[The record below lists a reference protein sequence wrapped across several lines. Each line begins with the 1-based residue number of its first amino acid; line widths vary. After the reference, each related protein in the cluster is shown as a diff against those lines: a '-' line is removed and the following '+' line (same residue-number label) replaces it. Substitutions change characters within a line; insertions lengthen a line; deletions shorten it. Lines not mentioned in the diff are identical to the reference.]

1 MRKEG
6 REDSNLSKATQ
17 KRKLCLHNTLT
28 LRSTPHPS
36 FRLTCLWV
44 VLQTKVNKNPCLQK
58 KKEKKDN
65 LIAGAVPLVRSRSWQ
80 SSVIVT
86 LAEARCAVVPEQE
99 QAEPGGEGWN
109 SWGKGVPWASGIGVP
124 GSHWNP
130 LMYHPLPHTV
140 SYGLKKP
147 HTNEHIQK
155 PTSKGNLF
163 CNAYTNCDLFLCNCG
178 RQPATALVCDSCFHR
193 CASNVT

>member
-1 MRKEG
+1 LHKNENAYTTVLINRCLITPDLIKVFLPLSHEMRKEG

-28 LRSTPHPS
+28 LWSTPHPS

-109 SWGKGVPWASGIGVP
+109 S
-124 GSHWNP
+124 
-130 LMYHPLPHTV
+130 
-140 SYGLKKP
+140 
-147 HTNEHIQK
+147 
-155 PTSKGNLF
+155 
-163 CNAYTNCDLFLCNCG
+163 
-178 RQPATALVCDSCFHR
+178 
-193 CASNVT
+193 